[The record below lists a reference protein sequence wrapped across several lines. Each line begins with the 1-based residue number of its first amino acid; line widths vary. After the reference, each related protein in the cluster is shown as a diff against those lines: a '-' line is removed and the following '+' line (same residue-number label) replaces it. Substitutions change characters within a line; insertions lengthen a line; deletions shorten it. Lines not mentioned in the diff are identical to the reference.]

1 MDNSKTTES
10 ETQNECEYSSAFNK
24 LTGTSDNNICTQDD
38 VKIKVEIELK
48 EAENDLVYQPDFYGH
63 LRLVNLNQIASDTS
77 SDVKNNSTG
86 NMYSNTLIIF
96 QIISV
101 YLSMISK

>member
-1 MDNSKTTES
+1 MDYSKETES
-10 ETQNECEYSSAFNK
+10 ETQNECEYSSAFSK
-24 LTGTSDNNICTQDD
+24 LTGTSDNNISSQDD

-77 SDVKNNSTG
+77 NEEKNNSTG
-86 NMYSNTLIIF
+86 N
-96 QIISV
+96 
-101 YLSMISK
+101 K